1 MALSSTIDGV
11 RGGAYMEL
19 EEKVKAYKELV
30 SKIEEF
36 EEQKRLLSA
45 DILLLMP
52 KEKNSIRLAGFQVRR
67 IMRLSIKTSIEEAK
81 LLGAVKLEEVI
92 DKEMIK
98 ELFTTGHPV
107 PNVSQ
112 IQFIQVSKSHVV

>member
-1 MALSSTIDGV
+1 
-11 RGGAYMEL
+11 MEL

-36 EEQKRLLSA
+36 EEQKRLLAA
-45 DILLLMP
+45 DILILMP
-52 KEKNSIRLAGFQVRR
+52 KEKNSVRVAGFQVRR
-67 IMRLSIKTSIEEAK
+67 IMRLSIKTSIDEAK

-98 ELFTTGHPV
+98 ELFTKGHPV

-112 IQFIQVSKSHVV
+112 IQFIQVSNTYTLRE